1 MMERTG
7 LDSGHT
13 VLEAGRGDE
22 ALRLCRDSTRPIDLL
37 LTDVVMPQM
46 SGPELSRKLLELRP
60 GTKVVCCPARAG
72 RAREGRL
79 AQRTFRVPRTTGV
92 SGSMTKRMR
101 GRSVSDV
108 ETLAEIGVVSRIAA
122 PFHAAASKWLTRA
135 RPRAAVCSV

>member
-46 SGPELSRKLLELRP
+46 SVRSSRASYSSC
-60 GTKVVCCPARAG
+60 GPAR
-72 RAREGRL
+72 R
-79 AQRTFRVPRTTGV
+79 
-92 SGSMTKRMR
+92 
-101 GRSVSDV
+101 
-108 ETLAEIGVVSRIAA
+108 
-122 PFHAAASKWLTRA
+122 
-135 RPRAAVCSV
+135 